1 MDDVIPQ
8 NEEGSDMPQISIKT
22 IESPVIGVQV
32 RQGVPLR
39 DQADFPSIEKSED
52 KQNNEENKEAGFF
65 ARRKQKSQLSSPDK
79 LHMGLNWTKLNSFSR
94 DATRN
99 GEEGAHLGLPKQDPD
114 IMYKS
119 ILKGWDNER
128 VEAESIPPLILKL
141 RKEKSTEGKSRK
153 GQLKALKTKN
163 KKSFKGFSA
172 ALLQIENN

>member
-1 MDDVIPQ
+1 
-8 NEEGSDMPQISIKT
+8 
-22 IESPVIGVQV
+22 
-32 RQGVPLR
+32 
-39 DQADFPSIEKSED
+39 
-52 KQNNEENKEAGFF
+52 
-65 ARRKQKSQLSSPDK
+65 
-79 LHMGLNWTKLNSFSR
+79 MGLNWTKLNSFSR